1 MTVKKYRL
9 GQWLLITGLISLLT
23 IACGESLSSNS
34 STREIPA
41 SSSTQ
46 LVNHALGETHVPTDP
61 QRVVVLHDTIILDPV
76 IALGIKPIAA
86 TTYAFEAGIK
96 FRGLTAE
103 QSEGIE
109 VLGSMEQP
117 NLEKIAAL
125 KPDLIFATHHLHHQ
139 IYSQLSSIA
148 PTVVVDHNQFDSFKD
163 RFRYIAE
170 VLGKGDQANQV
181 LTQYQTRVE
190 QLRQAMADQL
200 NEVQV
205 SVIHVYGEPLS
216 TPDATHHISQIFSD
230 IGLQRPP
237 SQEGLLQEKNFSLE
251 VLPEHDA
258 DVLFIVKYPSSEVET
273 ILRNPIWQQLNAVQT
288 GQVYEV
294 SPERWGGA
302 GGPIVANRILG
313 DLFQYLVTNPDG

>member
-1 MTVKKYRL
+1 MTIKKNWL
-9 GQWLLITGLISLLT
+9 GQWLLVTGLISLLT
-23 IACGESLSSNS
+23 ISCGKSLSSNS
-34 STREIPA
+34 SNRELPA

-46 LVNHALGETHVPTDP
+46 LVSHALGETRIPTEP
-61 QRVVVLHDTIILDPV
+61 QRIVVLHDTIILDPV
-76 IALGIKPIAA
+76 IALGVKPIAA
-86 TTYAFEAGIK
+86 TTYASEEGIK

-109 VLGSMEQP
+109 ILGSMEQP

-170 VLGKGDQANQV
+170 VLGKSDQANQV

-190 QLRQAMADQL
+190 QLRQAMGDQL
-200 NEVQV
+200 NEVEV

-230 IGLQRPP
+230 IGLRRPP

-258 DVLFIVKYPSSEVET
+258 DILFIVKYPSSEVEK

-288 GQVYEV
+288 ARVYEV

-302 GGPIVANRILG
+302 GGPIVANRILD
-313 DLFQYLVTNPDG
+313 DLFRYLFEQ

>member
-1 MTVKKYRL
+1 MILKKYRL
-9 GQWLLITGLISLLT
+9 RQWLLVTGLISLLT
-23 IACGESLSSNS
+23 IACGESPSSNS

-46 LVNHALGETHVPTDP
+46 LVNHALGETNVTTDP

-86 TTYAFEAGIK
+86 TTYASEKGIA
-96 FRGLTAE
+96 FRGLTTE
-103 QSEGIE
+103 QSEGIAT
-109 VLGSMEQP
+109 LGSMEQP
-117 NLEKIAAL
+117 NLEKIASL
-125 KPDLIFATHHLHHQ
+125 KPDLIFATYHLHHQ

-170 VLGKGDQANQV
+170 VLGEGDQANQV
-181 LTQYQTRVE
+181 LAQYKTRVE
-190 QLRQAMADQL
+190 QLRQAMADQF

-205 SVIHVYGEPLS
+205 SVIHVYGKPLS
-216 TPDATHHISQIFSD
+216 TPDVTHHISQTFSD

-237 SQEGLLQEKNFSLE
+237 SQQGLLQEKNFSVE

-258 DVLFIVKYPSSEVET
+258 DILFIVKYPSAEVET
-273 ILRNPIWQQLNAVQT
+273 ILRNPIWQQLNAMQT
-288 GQVYEV
+288 GRFYEV

-302 GGPIVANRILG
+302 GGPIVANRILD
-313 DLFQYLVTNPDG
+313 DLFQYLVDNSDG

>member
-1 MTVKKYRL
+1 M
-9 GQWLLITGLISLLT
+9 
-23 IACGESLSSNS
+23 
-34 STREIPA
+34 PA
-41 SSSTQ
+41 SSSAK
-46 LVNHALGETHVPTDP
+46 LVSHALGETRIPTEP
-61 QRVVVLHDTIILDPV
+61 QRIVVLHDTIILDPV

-86 TTYAFEAGIK
+86 TTYASEEGIA

-103 QSEGIE
+103 QSEGIGI
-109 VLGSMEQP
+109 LGSMEQP

-125 KPDLIFATHHLHHQ
+125 KPGLIFATHHLHRQ
-139 IYSQLSSIA
+139 IYNQLSSIA
-148 PTVVVDHNQFDSFKD
+148 PTVVIDHNQFDSFKD

-170 VLGKGDQANQV
+170 ILGKSDQANQV

-190 QLRQAMADQL
+190 QLRQAMGDQL

-216 TPDATHHISQIFSD
+216 TPAASHHISQIFSD

-258 DVLFIVKYPSSEVET
+258 DILFIVKYPSSKAET
-273 ILRNPIWQQLNAVQT
+273 ILSNPIWQQLNAAQS

-302 GGPIVANRILG
+302 GGPIIANQILD
-313 DLFQYLVTNPDG
+313 DLFRYLVEQPF